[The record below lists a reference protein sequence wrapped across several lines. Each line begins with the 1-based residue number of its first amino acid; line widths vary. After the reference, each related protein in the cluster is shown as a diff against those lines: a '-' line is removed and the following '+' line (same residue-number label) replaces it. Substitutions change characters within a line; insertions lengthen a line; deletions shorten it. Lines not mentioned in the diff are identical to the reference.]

1 MSLRGVDTYVGDT
14 DAWQSSEHSGAQ
26 VWPAC
31 DIFGA
36 TKEEASDIAMRYG
49 CDLVD
54 PTHSRLLRHVLCYRC
69 SSYTSDVTPVQL
81 QGAMYVESLTRPK
94 SVYGG
99 ARLQGKTASRANV
112 QKISKGARKACSQ
125 EFTICRGGDTSS
137 IRWS

>member
-1 MSLRGVDTYVGDT
+1 MSLHHQYNGFEVYAHAYEFSRGIRTVGDT

-81 QGAMYVESLTRPK
+81 QGQCT
-94 SVYGG
+94 
-99 ARLQGKTASRANV
+99 
-112 QKISKGARKACSQ
+112 
-125 EFTICRGGDTSS
+125 
-137 IRWS
+137 